1 MKLPA
6 RILITGAGL
15 YLIGLMG
22 QTGLIL
28 LGWTSNG
35 L

>member
-1 MKLPA
+1 MKIPV
-6 RILITGAGL
+6 RILIAGAGL
-15 YLIGLMG
+15 YLIALVG
-22 QTGLIL
+22 QTGLIV